1 MLSESSKMNGN
12 LDVKQ
17 HVLIL
22 IKNIERKIENI
33 NLLGGNQEIKN
44 ILVII
49 KRKNLLGK
57 NLLKNL
63 KNRYVNVLFVMKKAI

>member
-1 MLSESSKMNGN
+1 MNGN

-17 HVLIL
+17 YVLIL
-22 IKNIERKIENI
+22 KKNIKRKIENI
-33 NLLGGNQEIKN
+33 NLLSGNQEIKN

-49 KRKNLLGK
+49 RKRKNLLEEK
-57 NLLKNL
+57 LLKNL